1 MMPWVESFDQPT
13 TIPEALR
20 LIRRGGRGARFVAG
34 ATDLLVQRDRSIR
47 FLIDVTR
54 LRLDYLKRQRG
65 GLAIGATTTMTTLEH
80 SPVIRRLADGILA
93 QAAATCGSVQN
104 RNLATL
110 GGNLA
115 NASPAGDTAV
125 PLLVLDAEVV
135 MANLKGRRRLPLDQ
149 FFHGL
154 HKTALS
160 GALLVEIFV
169 PASPR
174 GRAAWSFQKMGR
186 VESDISIVNAAVG
199 LGLDKQ
205 GRCLWAR
212 IAMGA
217 VAPTPLRMYQA
228 EKLLEG
234 KRLDRGIV
242 EEVSEQVSK
251 DVAPITDVRASES
264 YRREMSRVL
273 VRRALLECAAGIG
286 EKP

>member
-1 MMPWVESFDQPT
+1 MMPWVASFDRPT
-13 TIPEALR
+13 TIPAALR
-20 LIRRGGRGARFVAG
+20 LIRRGGRNARFVAG

-47 FLIDVTR
+47 FLVDVTR

-65 GLAIGATTTMTTLEH
+65 GLTLGATTTMTTLEH
-80 SPVIRRLADGILA
+80 SRQIQRLADGILA

-125 PLLVLDAEVV
+125 PLLVVDAEVV
-135 MANLKGRRRLPLDQ
+135 MVGFKGRRRLPLDQ
-149 FFHGL
+149 FFRGV
-154 HKTALS
+154 HKTALN
-160 GALLVEIFV
+160 GALLVEIFI
-169 PASPR
+169 PRTPR
-174 GRAAWSFQKMGR
+174 GRAAWSFQKLGR
-186 VESDISIVNAAVG
+186 VESDISVVNAAAG

-234 KRLDRGIV
+234 QRLDRALV
-242 EEVSEQVSK
+242 EEVSEQVAK
-251 DVAPITDVRASES
+251 DVSPITDVRASES

-273 VRRALLECAAGIG
+273 VRRALLNCAARMG
-286 EKP
+286 EKL